1 MKNGVCESKLRR
13 IYEPHKEK
21 NSILDTCEF
30 FQPEVLEI
38 KKRCIKKLR
47 QCKFK
52 KKKKRMVG
60 FKLELK
66 EAEKKIILT
75 EAWN

>member
-13 IYEPHKEK
+13 IYEPHKER

-30 FQPEVLEI
+30 FQPEVPKI
-38 KKRCIKKLR
+38 KKRCIKSR

-52 KKKKRMVG
+52 RKKKRMIG

-66 EAEKKIILT
+66 ETEKLF
-75 EAWN
+75 